1 MEKAFEKQI
10 KTIEDQGKKV
20 NTLKSLKPALGSE
33 SNSKSSISKE
43 IYDKILGERMDE
55 ILEMS
60 RDINY
65 SNLVYEFKNSN
76 ISPIMFTEFGGPL
89 YTSYQWKQGW

>member
-1 MEKAFEKQI
+1 MK
-10 KTIEDQGKKV
+10 G
-20 NTLKSLKPALGSE
+20 LKPEAIGSE
-33 SNSKSSISKE
+33 SNNKSSISKE
-43 IYDKILGERMDE
+43 IYDKIFEERMNE

-76 ISPIMFTEFGGPL
+76 ISPIIFTEFGGPL

>member
-1 MEKAFEKQI
+1 M
-10 KTIEDQGKKV
+10 
-20 NTLKSLKPALGSE
+20 N
-33 SNSKSSISKE
+33 
-43 IYDKILGERMDE
+43 E

-76 ISPIMFTEFGGPL
+76 ISPIIFTEFGGPL
-89 YTSYQWKQGW
+89 YTSYQ